1 VEFSQG
7 LNVITGKSSTGK
19 SAIIEI
25 FDYCFGSSDYTVPEG
40 IITARAEIYFT
51 VLKFPAIALVLARR
65 GESDSCFIKQL
76 TNLEDAENL
85 KSTDAKFFSKNYFMP
100 LADFKKELGRYF
112 NVTLTDI
119 DEEITHRGYSG
130 KRNSTPSVRSFTSFM
145 LQHQNLIA
153 NKHAIFFR
161 FDEKLKREQVIDHF
175 KVFFGI
181 ADQEYF
187 MLAQTLNDKKQ
198 ELRKIEMALPKKAEE
213 KTRAQDQILNALN
226 EYSAISGTPLVQ
238 LPAANIVS
246 NPQRALDL
254 ISNTPVQVNVLS
266 SAFEQQRTKLE
277 QRRSEV
283 LARLRGLERRKSAAT
298 ASVNF
303 AENFSHSIGAIAVPA
318 TAEVALSVCPF
329 CESNTDHAE
338 VEANRLIEA
347 ISWLNNELRLSPYMR
362 ESFVEDERRFS
373 AEIGVVR
380 QELTTIQ
387 GLLDELDKQIVGVMK
402 NAGVI
407 GEDAASPRITSRA
420 ELIEKLGAATPRLM
434 CALIHKFDTTDLKGE
449 PPKVVGRVY
458 VFVDECHRTQGGD
471 MNKQMKR
478 WLEAAI
484 FIGFTGTPLLRKD
497 KQTTREVF
505 GTYIHTYKFDEAV
518 ADKVVLDLKYE
529 SRDVPQRLTSTK
541 AIDSWFNQKTKG
553 LNNFQRSVLRKRWAT
568 MEELMSA
575 GERKQRI
582 IADII
587 HDFGVQPRLNNDRGT
602 AILVAASIYDACH
615 YFRLLQNTSFGKYCG
630 IITSYEPNH
639 NAISREPKDS
649 DERYKFDT
657 YTQHVLQKDQTTK
670 DYEDNTKQRFIDE
683 PANLKLLI

>member
-1 VEFSQG
+1 MNCFVKFVGVLDKDGATHYVEFSQG

-112 NVTLTDI
+112 NLTLTDI

-175 KVFFGI
+175 KVFLGI

-226 EYSAISGTPLVQ
+226 EYSAISGTLLVQ

-387 GLLDELDKQIVGVMK
+387 GLLDELDKQTEALVRKRAVSELAMK
-402 NAGVI
+402 AKLRVEATLELLI
-407 GEDAASPRITSRA
+407 SR
-420 ELIEKLGAATPRLM
+420 LG
-434 CALIHKFDTTDLKGE
+434 TD
-449 PPKVVGRVY
+449 
-458 VFVDECHRTQGGD
+458 
-471 MNKQMKR
+471 
-478 WLEAAI
+478 
-484 FIGFTGTPLLRKD
+484 
-497 KQTTREVF
+497 
-505 GTYIHTYKFDEAV
+505 
-518 ADKVVLDLKYE
+518 LDLKKKQLEEEIRSLNGQLQKYKMSERLAEVNSQIEAAMQYIGQRFDFEE
-529 SRDVPQRLTSTK
+529 SYRPINLKFSLETFDLWHERREGSGTKKIYLRAMGSGANWLYCHLTLFLALHRVFALNSHAGCKIPPILFLDQPTQVYFPNYLNDDADEFDVKELVGTSRKNSIDEDLRAVVNMYNELLRFCDETETVSKIRPQIIVTDHADHLALAGDTSF
-541 AIDSWFNQKTKG
+541 DSLVRARW
-553 LNNFQRSVLRKRWAT
+553 RKR
-568 MEELMSA
+568 
-575 GERKQRI
+575 GF
-582 IADII
+582 IA
-587 HDFGVQPRLNNDRGT
+587 
-602 AILVAASIYDACH
+602 
-615 YFRLLQNTSFGKYCG
+615 
-630 IITSYEPNH
+630 
-639 NAISREPKDS
+639 
-649 DERYKFDT
+649 
-657 YTQHVLQKDQTTK
+657 
-670 DYEDNTKQRFIDE
+670 
-683 PANLKLLI
+683 

>member
-1 VEFSQG
+1 MNCFVKFVGVLDKDGATHYVEFSQG

-112 NVTLTDI
+112 NVTLTDV

-387 GLLDELDKQIVGVMK
+387 GLLDELDKQTEALVRKRAVSELAMK
-402 NAGVI
+402 AKLRVEATLELLI
-407 GEDAASPRITSRA
+407 SR
-420 ELIEKLGAATPRLM
+420 LG
-434 CALIHKFDTTDLKGE
+434 TD
-449 PPKVVGRVY
+449 
-458 VFVDECHRTQGGD
+458 
-471 MNKQMKR
+471 
-478 WLEAAI
+478 
-484 FIGFTGTPLLRKD
+484 
-497 KQTTREVF
+497 
-505 GTYIHTYKFDEAV
+505 
-518 ADKVVLDLKYE
+518 LDLKKKQLEEEIRSLDGQLQKYKMSERLAEVNSQIEAAMQYIGQRFDFEE
-529 SRDVPQRLTSTK
+529 SYRPINLKFSLETFDLWHERREGSGTKKVYLRAMGSGANWLYCHLTLFLALHRVFASNSHAGCKIPPILFLDQPTQVYFPNYLNDDADEFDVKELVGTSRKNSIDEDLRAVVNMYNELLRFCDETETVSKIRPQIIVTDHADHLALAGDTSF
-541 AIDSWFNQKTKG
+541 DSLVRARW
-553 LNNFQRSVLRKRWAT
+553 RKR
-568 MEELMSA
+568 
-575 GERKQRI
+575 GF
-582 IADII
+582 IA
-587 HDFGVQPRLNNDRGT
+587 
-602 AILVAASIYDACH
+602 
-615 YFRLLQNTSFGKYCG
+615 
-630 IITSYEPNH
+630 
-639 NAISREPKDS
+639 
-649 DERYKFDT
+649 
-657 YTQHVLQKDQTTK
+657 
-670 DYEDNTKQRFIDE
+670 
-683 PANLKLLI
+683 